1 MIIIRLCHSRSTT
14 RLNSMMA
21 FWSTG
26 VVPFLTA
33 SGALDEKGVAT
44 SVGTVGDVVVRGVA
58 LVTGADHV
66 LGDALTSTAVEGEVL
81 ADKM

>member
-1 MIIIRLCHSRSTT
+1 MIVIWLCYSRSAT
-14 RLNSMMA
+14 RLNSMMT

-33 SGALDEKGVAT
+33 GGALDEKGVAT

-58 LVTGADHV
+58 LVTGADHI
-66 LGDALTSTAVEGEVL
+66 LGDALASTAVEGEVL
-81 ADKM
+81 ADKV